1 MSYLGQVATLF
12 DGTEGLNGTHNFTQV
27 KPNELIDANSVTYEN
42 GPIQKEGGTTPYNA
56 TPLSGAPS
64 ILGGFDWWPDP
75 VTQRSIIYTSAGTIL
90 RDTGSGTYPTTVAG
104 GYTTSSIVP
113 FFFEAGKEAAAKNK
127 KLMIL
132 TGKDVPKCIDGDGTT
147 LTAFTSVPADWSGV
161 NEPSCGSVH
170 QFHAWYAGNVNQ
182 PHTLYYSTLQDH
194 TDLTNTGMNTGAGT
208 MQVFPGE
215 GSKIVAMLS
224 YKGLLVV
231 WKWPFGVYLVN
242 TTDPNSTNWGV
253 TRVTSAIGAAG
264 PRAIVVI
271 DDDVLWMDAVGNI
284 QSLVATLNFGNL
296 SSINISQQKFMR
308 PWIDANLNISKVQN
322 AQGVYYAAKRQVHFA
337 VAGFG
342 AAANTYRLVV
352 DYMHLQS
359 PRFRYSN
366 MDTCQSLWMRLD
378 TNFIARP
385 ASGDGAGVVWL
396 RDQTVKSIGTNT
408 PYTAQFQTPH
418 LDFSHLDPALG
429 PKRKLGQ
436 FLEIVS
442 EPTGNWN
449 INAQVLWDGVVKQNI
464 IFNLGIT
471 GSTLG
476 AFTLGTDKL
485 AGGAVN
491 ASRKRLVGSGRR
503 LSVIFYNNQPGQDFS
518 IARGYVS
525 FLPGSERV

>member
-12 DGTEGLNGTHNFTQV
+12 DGTEGMNGTHNFTQV
-27 KPNELIDANSVTYEN
+27 KPNELIDANSITYEN
-42 GPIQKEGGTTPYNA
+42 GTLQKEGGTTPYNA
-56 TPLSGAPS
+56 TPIAGAPS
-64 ILGGFDWWPDP
+64 ILGGFDWWPDSS
-75 VTQRSIIYTSAGTIL
+75 TQRSIAYTSAGNIL
-90 RDTGSGTYPTTVAG
+90 RDTGAGTYPTTVAS
-104 GYTTSSIVP
+104 GYSTSGIVP

-132 TGKDVPKCIDGDGTT
+132 TGKDVPQCINGDGTT
-147 LTAFTSVPADWSGV
+147 LTAFTAIPTDWAGA
-161 NEPSCGSVH
+161 NQPSCGAVH
-170 QFHAWYAGNVNQ
+170 QFHAWYSGNLNQ
-182 PHTLYYSTLQDH
+182 PHTLYYSTLTDH
-194 TDLTNTGMNTGAGT
+194 TDLNGTGSGT
-208 MQVFPGE
+208 IQVFPGE

-224 YKGLLVV
+224 FKGLLVV

-242 TTDPNSTNWGV
+242 TTDSNSTNWGV

-308 PWIDANLNISKVQN
+308 PWIDTNLNVGQVKNV
-322 AQGVYYAAKRQVHFA
+322 QGVYYAAKRQVHFA

-342 AAANTYRLVV
+342 STNNTYRLVV

-378 TNFIARP
+378 SSYIARP
-385 ASGDGAGVVWL
+385 ASGDASGTVWL
-396 RDQTVKSIGTNT
+396 RDQAVKSIGANGA
-408 PYTAQFQTPH
+408 YLAQFQTPH
-418 LDFSHLDPALG
+418 NDFSHIDPSLG

-436 FLEIVS
+436 FIEVVA

-449 INAQVLWDGVVKQNI
+449 VSAQVLWDGAVKQNI
-464 IFNLGIT
+464 IFNLGVT
-471 GSTLG
+471 G
-476 AFTLGTDKL
+476 ATLGTFVLDTNKL

-525 FLPGSERV
+525 FLPATEKV